1 MRPDTLAPV
10 RIPPGAERRLRGG
23 PPRAVAARR
32 LALVLGLAG
41 GLAGA
46 CAEKPLP
53 EIPAMPV
60 AGWEYVA
67 ELEPDGSAL
76 PPAARDRLGTG
87 WEQIR
92 TGRLR
97 EAEGVLA
104 SLLAEFPDDPGVLAA
119 AGYLELRLG
128 RPEGAEPRFEAALD
142 RDPAS
147 AFAALGSVL
156 VRLDGGDADADE
168 MFPRLRRLAALS
180 PDSPAV
186 AALLPDVERE
196 IADRRLDRAR
206 EASSAAAVVEAYR
219 AALEVIPESS
229 DLVFEAAEAA
239 AAAGDREQALAWFGQ
254 VADDPGAAQRDAL
267 VSAIGAARLLAD
279 AGRLTDSLARL
290 DQARGSP
297 ELASHSDLEDRVRE
311 LSDRLAYARLTE
323 RFDRI
328 RETERGTR
336 EQLAAVLALELG
348 IPEAG
353 AGGTNGDPGIV
364 IAVDLER
371 SWAADQIL
379 AAVGAGYMRIFPDN
393 TFKPRDYVTRA
404 ELAESLAAAL
414 AALHPGRHRAALR
427 QAGDVALEDVPEGH
441 RQRDVVALAVGL
453 GLLSGSEGRFRP
465 RDFASGADIL
475 RAVRSLKEQFERGAP
490 PGAG

>member
-23 PPRAVAARR
+23 SPRAVAARR
-32 LALVLGLAG
+32 LALVI

-60 AGWEYVA
+60 AGWEYAA

-76 PPAARDRLGTG
+76 PPAARDRLAAG
-87 WEQIR
+87 WEELR
-92 TGRLR
+92 AGRLR
-97 EAEGVLA
+97 EAAGLLED
-104 SLLAEFPDDPGVLAA
+104 LLAETPEDPGVLAA
-119 AGYLELRLG
+119 GGYLELRRG

-156 VRLDGGDADADE
+156 ARLDGDDDDE
-168 MFPRLRRLAALS
+168 LFFRLRRLAGIA
-180 PDSPAV
+180 PDSPLVHAV
-186 AALLPDVERE
+186 LPDLERR
-196 IADRRLDRAR
+196 IADRRLTRAR
-206 EASSAAAVVEAYR
+206 AAAREGAPAVVDAYR
-219 AALEVIPESS
+219 AALEVIPGSS

-239 AAAGDREQALAWFGQ
+239 AAAGDREQSLAWFEQ
-254 VADDPGAAQRDAL
+254 VADDPDAARRDAL
-267 VSAIGAARLLAD
+267 ASAIGAARLLAD
-279 AGRLTDSLARL
+279 AGRITDSLARL

-297 ELASHSDLEDRVRE
+297 ELASHSDLEGSVRE

-323 RFDRI
+323 RIDRI

-336 EQLAAVLALELG
+336 EQLAAALALELG

-427 QAGDVALEDVPEGH
+427 QAGEVALEDVPEGH

-453 GLLSGSEGRFRP
+453 GLLSGSEGQFRP

-475 RAVRSLKEQFERGAP
+475 RAVRSLKEQIERGAP
-490 PGAG
+490 PGAD

>member
-23 PPRAVAARR
+23 SPRAVSARR
-32 LALVLGLAG
+32 LALVI

-60 AGWEYVA
+60 AGWEYAA

-76 PPAARDRLGTG
+76 PPAARDRLAAG
-87 WEQIR
+87 WEELR
-92 TGRLR
+92 AGRLR
-97 EAEGVLA
+97 EAAGLLEG
-104 SLLAEFPDDPGVLAA
+104 LLAETPDDPGVLAA
-119 AGYLELRLG
+119 GGYLELRHG
-128 RPEGAEPRFEAALD
+128 RPERAEPRFEAALE
-142 RDPAS
+142 RDSAS
-147 AFAALGSVL
+147 ALAALGSVL
-156 VRLDGGDADADE
+156 VRLDGGDDDE
-168 MFPRLRRLAALS
+168 LFFRLRRLAGIA
-180 PDSPAV
+180 PDSPLVNAV
-186 AALLPDVERE
+186 LPDLERR
-196 IADRRLDRAR
+196 IADRRLTRAR
-206 EASSAAAVVEAYR
+206 AASSAAAVVEAYR
-219 AALEVIPESS
+219 AALEVIPGSS

-239 AAAGDREQALAWFGQ
+239 AAAGDREQALAWFEQ
-254 VADDPGAAQRDAL
+254 VADDPDAARRDAL
-267 VSAIGAARLLAD
+267 ASAIGAARLLAD

-297 ELASHSDLEDRVRE
+297 ELASHSDLEGSVRE
-311 LSDRLAYARLTE
+311 LSDRLAYTRLTE
-323 RFDRI
+323 RFNRI

-336 EQLAAVLALELG
+336 EQLAAALALELG

-353 AGGTNGDPGIV
+353 ARGTNGDPGIV

-404 ELAESLAAAL
+404 ELAEALAAAL

-427 QAGDVALEDVPEGH
+427 QAADVALEDVPEGH

-475 RAVRSLKEQFERGAP
+475 RAVRSLKEQIERGAP
-490 PGAG
+490 PGAD